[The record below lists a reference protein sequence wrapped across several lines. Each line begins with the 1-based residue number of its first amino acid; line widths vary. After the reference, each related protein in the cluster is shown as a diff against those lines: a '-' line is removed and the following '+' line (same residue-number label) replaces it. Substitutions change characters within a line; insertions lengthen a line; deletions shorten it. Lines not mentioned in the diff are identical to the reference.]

1 MLPDRSTVARLLLG
15 LALLAAGASEAQRPS
30 RPAPAAPAPAP
41 SPVPAPT
48 STRCLDDS
56 GAAEAASAES
66 AEAATPA
73 VDPRT
78 TLQTLVRDALAR
90 SNQIGAARLLAE
102 AAQDDVEQT
111 RAAAGIQASLDL
123 GLGPGGRRDE
133 LGTKHAESE
142 SRATLNVS
150 QLIWDGS
157 RTERLTTWRER
168 LAEAAEQG
176 HLSARE
182 QLALA
187 TVTLALERSRYRQH
201 VVVYGQYVR
210 KMGCLV
216 DALDTITRADRG
228 RASELVQARKSLQQ
242 AEIAQAQ
249 AQSQARQVEI
259 RLRRLVGD
267 GLPSTQGL
275 SGLLLSVGELNELVA
290 DVERSADI
298 AALTAQAEAAASLA
312 EATAAGTKPRLS
324 WNATGSAAGTSG
336 GSIGTTK
343 QGTWSLG
350 LTLNV
355 PLWDKSIRPATDA
368 ARKRARA
375 AELQRAELLEQR
387 RFRVAEVH
395 EQTLTSFDRAR
406 RVGAVLRD
414 SEQLRNFTLQQWQQ
428 LGRRSLF
435 DVISAEA
442 EHYNLRIS
450 YVNALT
456 DGQQLNASLLS
467 LGRGVQQWLR

>member
-1 MLPDRSTVARLLLG
+1 MNRVARSPIACLLLG
-15 LALLAAGASEAQRPS
+15 LALCAAGVAEAQRTAP
-30 RPAPAAPAPAP
+30 RAAATNPPPAAPAPSAP
-41 SPVPAPT
+41 SLRCPDDGRPEALPA
-48 STRCLDDS
+48 DA
-56 GAAEAASAES
+56 GEAA
-66 AEAATPA
+66 AA
-73 VDPRT
+73 DPRAA
-78 TLQTLVRDALAR
+78 LQTLVREALAR
-90 SNQIGAARLLAE
+90 SHQVGAARLLAE
-102 AAQDDVEQT
+102 AAADDTEQA
-111 RAAAGIQASLDL
+111 RAADDIRASLDL
-123 GLGPGGRRDE
+123 GLGPGGRRDA
-133 LGTKHAESE
+133 LGTSHAAGEG
-142 SRATLNVS
+142 RATLSVS
-150 QLIWDGS
+150 QLIWDGQRS
-157 RTERLTTWRER
+157 ERLTGWRER
-168 LAEAAEQG
+168 LALAAEQG

-187 TVTLALERSRYRQH
+187 TVSLALERARYRQH

-216 DALDTITRADRG
+216 DALESIVRVDRG

-249 AQSQARQVEI
+249 SQSQARQIEI

-267 GLPSTQGL
+267 GLPATQGL
-275 SGLLLSVGELNELVA
+275 SGLLLEVGELDELVA
-290 DVERSADI
+290 GVERSADV
-298 AALTAQAEAAASLA
+298 ASLRAQAEGAALFA
-312 EATAAGTKPRLS
+312 EAVAAGSRPQLS
-324 WNATGSAAGTSG
+324 WNATGSAAGTRG
-336 GSIGTTK
+336 GSIGSSK

-350 LTLNV
+350 LTLSV
-355 PLWDKSIRPATDA
+355 PLWDRTQRPATDA

-375 AELQRAELLEQR
+375 AELQLAELLEQR

-395 EQTLTSFDRAR
+395 EQTLSSFDRAR

-435 DVISAEA
+435 DVIGAEA

-467 LGRGVQQWLR
+467 LGRGLQQWLQ

>member
-1 MLPDRSTVARLLLG
+1 MKPCPHPLAAWSVSIGLG
-15 LALLAAGASEAQRPS
+15 LLSALAAV
-30 RPAPAAPAPAP
+30 PAAQA
-41 SPVPAPT
+41 
-48 STRCLDDS
+48 RCLDES
-56 GAAEAASAES
+56 AAEAGSEPAETG
-66 AEAATPA
+66 AVPAA
-73 VDPRT
+73 DPRA
-78 TLQTLVRDALAR
+78 TLQGLVREALAR
-90 SNQIGAARLLAE
+90 SHQIGAARLLAE
-102 AAQDDVEQT
+102 AAQDDIEQT
-111 RAAAGIQASLDL
+111 RAAAGLQASLDL
-123 GLGPGGRRDE
+123 GLGPGGRRDA
-133 LGTKHAESE
+133 LGTSHASAEG
-142 SRATLNVS
+142 RATLNVS
-150 QLIWDGS
+150 QLIWDGQ
-157 RTERLTTWRER
+157 RTERLTSWRER

-176 HLSARE
+176 HLSTRE

-187 TVTLALERSRYRQH
+187 TVSLALERSRYRQH

-228 RASELVQARKSLQQ
+228 RASELVQAKKSLQQ

-275 SGLLLSVGELNELVA
+275 SGLLLGVGELNELVA

-298 AALTAQAEAAASLA
+298 AALTAQAEAAARLA
-312 EATAAGTKPRLS
+312 EATAAGSRPQIS
-324 WNATGSAAGTSG
+324 WNANASGAGTRG

-355 PLWDKSIRPATDA
+355 PLWDGTQRPATDA

-395 EQTLTSFDRAR
+395 EQTLSSFDRAR

-435 DVISAEA
+435 DVIGAEA

-467 LGRGVQQWLR
+467 LGRGIQPWLQ